1 MLHPSTRGG
10 AIGVVRLETGA
21 DENGRP
27 VPGALVSTEGRAFL
41 IGVGPEVHPPEHCA
55 ALRNAHLPDRF
66 RRPLGRFRA
75 WTTARSARSRLMPVA
90 CPPTAQMMLIGRAG
104 SVSRCARAGAGAVCG
119 RLREVLYGCRQSD
132 HCTHPDD
139 HATPGVARAGMYHGG
154 LITFQFSIGEMPGWP
169 VTGLIVGLGDRPR
182 LRRKASVTFCSWHSS
197 ASSTASSGGRLR
209 PWTMRQSAVKARYR
223 FKKREITKTGGRIY
237 YLKPVSKKRWIDKKV
252 PEWTAALDDD
262 RSD

>member
-1 MLHPSTRGG
+1 MLHPTTRGRV
-10 AIGVVRLETGA
+10 IGVVRHEMGA
-21 DENGRP
+21 DGER
-27 VPGALVSTEGRAFL
+27 ATRTRSLVSTGRASIPDWRWPRSSPL
-41 IGVGPEVHPPEHCA
+41 LSTASAV
-55 ALRNAHLPDRF
+55 RNAHLPDRF

-90 CPPTAQMMLIGRAG
+90 CPTTAQMMLIGRTG

-197 ASSTASSGGRLR
+197 ASSTVSSGGDCDR
-209 PWTMRQSAVKARYR
+209 
-223 FKKREITKTGGRIY
+223 GRCGNQ
-237 YLKPVSKKRWIDKKV
+237 R
-252 PEWTAALDDD
+252 
-262 RSD
+262 